1 MKAVTEDEIRESF
14 ANCTKGEAQ
23 RVPMPRDLDQSPW
36 TDLDFLGWR
45 DPGALDRGYL
55 VTERAAGLV
64 GIMLRAASSQRGF
77 LHRSMCSLCWTTHP
91 GSGVSLM
98 TARLAGPAGRQGN
111 SAGLYIC
118 SDLACSLYVRG
129 KKQVASGIRVE
140 ETLTDEEQLQRLT
153 AKLSD
158 FLRKLGV

>member
-1 MKAVTEDEIRESF
+1 MR
-14 ANCTKGEAQ
+14 
-23 RVPMPRDLDQSPW
+23 RH
-36 TDLDFLGWR
+36 
-45 DPGALDRGYL
+45 DPGERVGRSSVDGAPDRGYL

-64 GIMLRAASSQRGF
+64 GIALRAASSQRGF

-91 GSGVSLM
+91 VALM

-129 KKQVASGIRVE
+129 KKQATSGIRVE
-140 ETLTDEEQLQRLT
+140 ETWTDEEQLERLT
-153 AKLSD
+153 GKLSD